1 MADDDHLI
9 KQQRTLEKIENND
22 PAIHNLSIGNN
33 SSECYYSKLGKAVAA
48 NPHIT
53 SVNVG
58 YLRGDDALDI
68 TNKAFFDGLRNNSSI
83 CSLLISISYQCISQE
98 VIHEILKIY
107 QEKRNITYLCIGQTN
122 LTMNGADNII
132 TTTLRR
138 FSSIR
143 HIRLNCC
150 GITDDLLSQIVE
162 AVRGHRSL
170 EELNIEMNR
179 IGNVGCQTLATLLE
193 DPNSNLQSLLLSRNS
208 DNPIGNEGAMAIINS
223 LSNNTK
229 LKELQ
234 LYHHSLG
241 PLHVPFRRL
250 LGYTKSINNIYS
262 SNHVLAE
269 LGVSIMSLALETLL
283 KLNKGTNKK
292 YVIIK
297 KILQYHPFIDMEP
310 LYDWD
315 SEGEWSLKAL
325 PYVVDWFGRAKE
337 TVEHVDERLDLDYQ
351 VEEQK
356 LAAIYQFARAMP
368 LMFVT
373 PPRIQVDGK
382 RRKMNGI

>member
-1 MADDDHLI
+1 
-9 KQQRTLEKIENND
+9 
-22 PAIHNLSIGNN
+22 
-33 SSECYYSKLGKAVAA
+33 
-48 NPHIT
+48 
-53 SVNVG
+53 
-58 YLRGDDALDI
+58 
-68 TNKAFFDGLRNNSSI
+68 
-83 CSLLISISYQCISQE
+83 
-98 VIHEILKIY
+98 
-107 QEKRNITYLCIGQTN
+107 
-122 LTMNGADNII
+122 MNGADNII

-138 FSSIR
+138 FSNIR

-150 GITDDLLSQIVE
+150 GITDDLLSQMVE

-241 PLHVPFRRL
+241 PLHVPFCRL
-250 LGYTKSINNIYS
+250 LGHTKSINSIYS
-262 SNHVLAE
+262 SNHVLEE
-269 LGVSIMSLALETLL
+269 LGISIMSSSLATLL

-292 YVIIK
+292 HVIIK

-315 SEGEWSLKAL
+315 LEGEWSLKAL
-325 PYVVDWFGRAKE
+325 PYVIAWFESAE
-337 TVEHVDERLDLDYQ
+337 EADAADAAVEYQ
-351 VEEQK
+351 VEERK

-368 LMFVT
+368 LMVVT
-373 PPRIQVDGK
+373 PPHIKGDGK
-382 RRKMNGI
+382 RRKLNGI